1 MIKSSK
7 IPEIDNLYR
16 KKGVFMKYSGSLIAV
31 KNMEV
36 SKKFY
41 TEVLHQNIAFDIGVH
56 VSFEDNL
63 SLQEN
68 YAELVG
74 FDSAEMHTCS
84 KNFEL
89 YFEEENF
96 DSFLEDLK
104 KFPDIKYLHN
114 TKEYDWG
121 QRVIRFYDPDMH
133 IVEVAESMVS
143 VVKRFLNQGMSVE
156 ETAKRT
162 MYPIEFVQGC
172 L

>member
-1 MIKSSK
+1 
-7 IPEIDNLYR
+7 
-16 KKGVFMKYSGSLIAV
+16 MKYSGSLIAV
-31 KNMEV
+31 KSTEV

-41 TEVLHQNIAFDIGVH
+41 TELLHQNIVFDIGVH
-56 VSFEDNL
+56 VSFEGNL

-74 FDSAEMHTCS
+74 FDKGEMGYCS

-96 DSFLEDLK
+96 DNFLEELK
-104 KFPDIKYLHN
+104 KHSEVKYLHN

-143 VVKRFLNQGMSVE
+143 VVKRFLKQGMSVE